1 MIAVLGAVLALLA
14 LGEFRCD
21 GDEPAPPPAPPVPF
35 DGERALQDAARMVAF
50 GPRPAGSAEA
60 RLTQNLII
68 DQLQAAGLVVRQD
81 AFTAKT
87 PAGEVAMKNIVGVLA
102 GKRPGVIIIAA
113 HFDTKRMPDVR
124 FVGANDGAAGTAAV
138 LELAR
143 TLAARGQQA
152 YSYWFV
158 FFDGEEAVGE
168 WSEEDG
174 LYGSRHFVQTLR
186 DQKLLG
192 QVRVMILLDLV
203 GDADLTILR
212 ESNSYTTYREL
223 FWETARELGY
233 GEYFLSDFVT
243 VGDDHVPFLEAG
255 IRSVDLIDFMYGNRE
270 VPGKY
275 WHTPEDTMDK
285 ISAESLQIVGEVVLA
300 TLPRIERLVYVVETR
315 AGYLPPRKPG
325 AGAPPAEH
333 VASGEDVVG
342 AVFDPPVSVPEKPAA
357 RGLGPLAP

>member
-14 LGEFRCD
+14 LGEFRCA
-21 GDEPAPPPAPPVPF
+21 GDEPPPPAAPPVPF
-35 DGERALQDAARMVAF
+35 DGKRALQDAARMVAF

-87 PAGEVAMKNIVGVLA
+87 PAGELPMKNIVGVLA

-113 HFDTKRMPDVR
+113 HYDTKRLPQAR
-124 FVGANDGAAGTAAV
+124 FVGANDGGAGTGAV

-152 YSYWFV
+152 YTYWFV
-158 FFDGEEAVGE
+158 FFDGEESVGE
-168 WSEEDG
+168 WSEEDS
-174 LYGSRHFVQTLR
+174 LYGSRHFVQMLR
-186 DQKLLG
+186 GQNLLG
-192 QVRVMILLDLV
+192 QVHAMILLDLI
-203 GDADLTILR
+203 GDADLTVLR

-223 FWETARELGY
+223 FWETARDLGY
-233 GEYFLSDFVT
+233 GKYFLPDFVT

-255 IRSVDLIDFMYGNRE
+255 IRSVDLIDFMYGDRK

-285 ISAESLQIVGEVVLA
+285 ISAGSLQIVGEVVLA

-315 AGYLPPRKPG
+315 AGYLPPREPG
-325 AGAPPAEH
+325 AGAPPAGR
-333 VASGEDVVG
+333 VASGDDVVG
-342 AVFDPPVSVPEKPAA
+342 AVLDSPLSVPAKPAA
-357 RGLGPLAP
+357 RGPGPLAP